1 MSSAEP
7 GAEQDADPNDVVL
20 HGERLTLRR
29 AVAEDGDALALI
41 LSEPEVV
48 RWWGPY
54 DPETAL
60 DELDISF
67 VILVGESVVGWL
79 LFDEEEWWQYPQVAF
94 DIALTAALHGRGY
107 GQEALRIAIRHFIAR
122 GHHRF
127 QIDPAADNERAIR
140 TYQALGFKPI
150 GILRQ
155 YERRDEAWH
164 DGLLMDLLA
173 DEFVDG

>member
-1 MSSAEP
+1 MTPAELDDEP
-7 GAEQDADPNDVVL
+7 EVDPNDVVL

-29 AVAEDGDALALI
+29 ATPGDGEALAAI
-41 LSEPEVV
+41 LSEPAVEQ
-48 RWWGPY
+48 WWGPY

-67 VILVGESVVGWL
+67 VILVGESVIGWL

-94 DIALTAALHGRGY
+94 DIALTSALHGRGY
-107 GQEALRIAIRHFIAR
+107 GQEALRIAIRHFVAR

-127 QIDPAADNERAIR
+127 QIDPAVENERAIR
-140 TYQALGFKPI
+140 CYAALGFKRV
-150 GILRQ
+150 GILRS
-155 YERRDEAWH
+155 YERREDAWH

-173 DEFVDG
+173 AQFIDG